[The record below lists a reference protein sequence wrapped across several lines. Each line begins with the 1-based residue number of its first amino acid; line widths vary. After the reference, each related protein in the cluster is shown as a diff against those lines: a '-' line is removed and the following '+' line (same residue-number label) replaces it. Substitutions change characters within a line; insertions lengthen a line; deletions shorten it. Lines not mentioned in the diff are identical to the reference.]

1 MLMFANYAR
10 RFVLSLS
17 GLLLTACLSVPVTS
31 MPRLAGLD
39 PVTMDAVGVE
49 VAVRAPD
56 DYDLPEDGAI
66 LVLSVWREDG
76 DEGREERFEL
86 VPVSGAPS
94 EFLQDRNKQG
104 FTIHR
109 LHVDRADAPR
119 MADFRAYM
127 LSLKELPGQKGLSM
141 NVTTRPCLKAGANPF
156 KDPRVEIY
164 LRPTQDEDYF
174 TLIKERKVPIT
185 WPNGEARYCVAS

>member
-1 MLMFANYAR
+1 MFADYAS
-10 RFVLSLS
+10 RFVLSLL
-17 GLLLTACLSVPVTS
+17 GLFLTACLSVPVTS
-31 MPRLAGLD
+31 MPRLAGLN
-39 PVTMDAVGVE
+39 PVTMDAAGVE

-56 DYDLPEDGAI
+56 DYDLPVGGVM

-76 DEGREERFEL
+76 DERREERFEL
-86 VPVSGAPS
+86 VPVAGASS
-94 EFLQDRNKQG
+94 EFLQGRDKRG
-104 FTIHR
+104 FMIHR
-109 LHVDRADAPR
+109 LHVDTKDAPR

-127 LSLKELPGQKGLSM
+127 LSLKEMPGQKGLSM

-185 WPNGEARYCVAS
+185 WPNGEARYCAAS

>member
-1 MLMFANYAR
+1 MFANYAR

-39 PVTMDAVGVE
+39 PVTMDAAGVE
-49 VAVRAPD
+49 V
-56 DYDLPEDGAI
+56 
-66 LVLSVWREDG
+66 
-76 DEGREERFEL
+76 
-86 VPVSGAPS
+86 APS
-94 EFLQDRNKQG
+94 EFLQDRDKQG

-109 LHVDRADAPR
+109 LHVDPADARR
-119 MADFRAYM
+119 MADFRTYM
-127 LSLKELPGQKGLSM
+127 LSLKEMPGRKSLSL

-174 TLIKERKVPIT
+174 TLIRERKVPIT
-185 WPNGEARYCVAS
+185 WPNGEVRYCVAS